1 MQIQI
6 QIQIQIYTK
15 YKGFEGKKRAKVK
28 QILLHTRQILTGR
41 MGQGHAEV
49 RRICS
54 NLTKQYFKMFL
65 NLTEQYFKI
74 CQI

>member
-6 QIQIQIYTK
+6 QIRIQIYTK

-28 QILLHTRQILTGR
+28 QILTGR

-54 NLTKQYFKMFL
+54 NLTKQYFK
-65 NLTEQYFKI
+65 I
-74 CQI
+74 SPI